1 MMKHL
6 EILAS
11 YELAIAMF
19 HPLKYSFIIREVK
32 KIFALSLQVTHSSCE
47 KNSMKPTEKLF
58 E

>member
-1 MMKHL
+1 MKHL

-11 YELAIAMF
+11 YELAIAMC